1 MGSIPS
7 TPIRKEA
14 KMKTVCA
21 WCQKVMKED
30 EGEEESHGV
39 CKTCGK
45 KVEEEIEALL
55 ISRGKS
61 PEEIETLRKE
71 D

>member
-14 KMKTVCA
+14 KMKIVCA
-21 WCQKVMKED
+21 WCQKVMKEG
-30 EGEEESHGV
+30 EGEVSHGI

-45 KVEEEIEALL
+45 KVEKQVETFLL
-55 ISRGKS
+55 SQGKS
-61 PEEIETLRKE
+61 PKEIKALRKE